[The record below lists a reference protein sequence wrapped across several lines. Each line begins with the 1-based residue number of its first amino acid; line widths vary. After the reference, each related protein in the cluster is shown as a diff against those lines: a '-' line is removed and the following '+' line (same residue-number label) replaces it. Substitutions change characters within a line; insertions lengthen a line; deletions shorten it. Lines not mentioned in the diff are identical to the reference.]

1 MNAHELYES
10 GKMPERYYSALND
23 KTAFENYKRQKL
35 KLKKKRK
42 DESLIM
48 ALVESSLQAAVKVAL
63 DEIFKD
69 FGKSK

>member
-1 MNAHELYES
+1 M
-10 GKMPERYYSALND
+10 
-23 KTAFENYKRQKL
+23 

>member
-1 MNAHELYES
+1 MNAHELYEN
-10 GKMPERYYSALND
+10 GKMPERYYSVLND

-48 ALVESSLQAAVKVAL
+48 ALVESSLQSAVKVAL